1 MKNLFGQSFNNVMLN
16 NNIPETVRMALAED
30 LGEGDLTAALIPI
43 DTCSEATVISR
54 EYATICGQAW
64 FDNTFEQLSNNIMI
78 HWQVSDGDLVDPD
91 QVLCQLYGP
100 ARELLSGERTA
111 LNFLQTLS
119 ATATCAQAYADI
131 VSDLPVKLLD
141 TRKTIPGLRLAQKY
155 AVTCG
160 HCFNHRIGLYDGILI
175 KENHIMACGSI
186 AAAVNT
192 ARRTGAELPIEV
204 EVENLDEVQ
213 QALAANADILLLDNF
228 SIEQLNEAVTMN
240 DGQAQLEASGNV
252 SKKTLRNIAETGVH
266 YISIGHLTKDIR
278 AIDLSMRFKSL

>member
-1 MKNLFGQSFNNVMLN
+1 MLN
-16 NNIPETVRMALAED
+16 NNILKTVRLALAED
-30 LGEGDLTAALIPI
+30 LGDGDLTAALIPI

-54 EYATICGQAW
+54 EHATICGQAW
-64 FDNTFEQLSNNIMI
+64 FDNTFEQLSSNIMI
-78 HWQVSDGDLVDPD
+78 HWHVSDGDRVEPE

-119 ATATCAQAYADI
+119 ATATCAQEYADI

-160 HCFNHRIGLYDGILI
+160 SCFNHRTGLYDGILI

-186 AAAVNT
+186 AAAVDA
-192 ARRTGAELPIEV
+192 ARATGAELPIEV
-204 EVENLDEVQ
+204 EVENLNEVQ
-213 QALAANADILLLDNF
+213 QALDANADILLLDNF
-228 SIEQLNEAVTMN
+228 TIEQLNEAVTLN
-240 DGQAQLEASGNV
+240 QGQAQLEASGNV
-252 SKKTLRNIAETGVH
+252 SKETLRSIAETGVH
-266 YISIGHLTKDIR
+266 YISIGLLTKNIR

>member
-1 MKNLFGQSFNNVMLN
+1 MLN
-16 NNIPETVRMALAED
+16 NSTLETVRLALAED
-30 LGEGDLTAALIPI
+30 LGDGDLTAALIPV
-43 DTCSEATVISR
+43 DTCCEATVICR
-54 EYATICGQAW
+54 EYATICGKTW
-64 FDNTFEQLSNNIMI
+64 FNNTFEQLSDNIMI
-78 HWQVSDGDLVDPD
+78 HWQVEDGDQVEPD

-119 ATATCAQAYADI
+119 ATATCAQTYADI

-160 HCFNHRIGLYDGILI
+160 NCFNHRTGLYDGILI

-186 AAAVNT
+186 AAAVDT
-192 ARRTGAELPIEV
+192 ARRTGVELPIEV

-213 QALAANADILLLDNF
+213 QALDAEADILLLDNF
-228 SIEQLNEAVTMN
+228 TIEQLNEAVALN
-240 DGQAQLEASGNV
+240 QGQAQLEASGNV
-252 SKKTLRNIAETGVH
+252 SIDTLRSIAETGVH
-266 YISIGHLTKDIR
+266 YISIGLLTKDIR

>member
-1 MKNLFGQSFNNVMLN
+1 MLN
-16 NNIPETVRMALAED
+16 NSTLETVRLALAED
-30 LGEGDLTAALIPI
+30 LGDGDLTAALIPV
-43 DTCSEATVISR
+43 DTCCEATVICR
-54 EYATICGQAW
+54 EYATICGKTW
-64 FDNTFEQLSNNIMI
+64 FNNTFEQLSGNIMI
-78 HWQVSDGDLVDPD
+78 HWQVEDGDQVEPD

-119 ATATCAQAYADI
+119 ATATCAQTYADI

-160 HCFNHRIGLYDGILI
+160 NCFNHRTGLYDGILI

-186 AAAVNT
+186 AAAVDT
-192 ARRTGAELPIEV
+192 ARRTGVELPIEV

-213 QALAANADILLLDNF
+213 QALDAEADILLLDNF
-228 SIEQLNEAVTMN
+228 TIEQLNEAVALN
-240 DGQAQLEASGNV
+240 QGQAQLEASGNV
-252 SKKTLRNIAETGVH
+252 SIDTLRSIAETGVH
-266 YISIGHLTKDIR
+266 YISIGLLTKDIR

>member
-1 MKNLFGQSFNNVMLN
+1 MLN
-16 NNIPETVRMALAED
+16 NNILETVRLALTED
-30 LGEGDLTAALIPI
+30 LGDGDLTAALIPI
-43 DTCSEATVISR
+43 DTCCEATVISR
-54 EYATICGQAW
+54 EYATICGQEW
-64 FDNTFEQLSNNIMI
+64 FDSTFEQLSNNIMI
-78 HWQVSDGDLVDPD
+78 HWQVADGDQVEPD

-119 ATATCAQAYADI
+119 ATATCAQTYADI

-160 HCFNHRIGLYDGILI
+160 NCFNHRTGLYDGILI

-186 AAAVNT
+186 AAAINT
-192 ARRTGAELPIEV
+192 ARATEAEFPIEV

-213 QALAANADILLLDNF
+213 QALDANADILLLDNF
-228 SIEQLNEAVTMN
+228 TIEQLNKAVVMN
-240 DGQAQLEASGNV
+240 NGQAQLEASGNV
-252 SKKTLRNIAETGVH
+252 SQETLRNIAETGVH